1 MKRFKPYMLGEKN
14 KIEYYIII
22 FARILLTPFK
32 LLFKLYK
39 WTWD

>member
-1 MKRFKPYMLGEKN
+1 MKKFKPYGKKKGVED
-14 KIEYYIII
+14 YIII
-22 FARILLTPFK
+22 FSRILLTPFK

>member
-1 MKRFKPYMLGEKN
+1 MKKFKPYGFEK
-14 KIEYYIII
+14 KRGIEYYVII
-22 FARILLTPFK
+22 FLRILLTPFK